1 MAAKSR
7 AKRKSVSGRAVAPA
21 PARNRIA
28 DDPAASSLYH
38 GDEAPAVVTKGHGTA
53 ALGPSD
59 TSDSGSDIQ
68 GGPGLNRDDG
78 LMQPSGTTSDPD
90 IDAIG
95 TTAGP
100 DIGDANLDSD
110 TDSGGTGERAAAGRD
125 STLPTDL
132 ILRDENDEVVNAES
146 VGDTTDADAPTADE
160 LVGASAERDET
171 TDDPIGADPGARS
184 YRPAQVGQDTRAIA
198 TDDGQPDPH
207 GQASELGE
215 TGHARANGKP
225 GRDDV
230 PVFDRGGREDLP
242 HEQRRRGG

>member
-1 MAAKSR
+1 
-7 AKRKSVSGRAVAPA
+7 
-21 PARNRIA
+21 
-28 DDPAASSLYH
+28 
-38 GDEAPAVVTKGHGTA
+38 
-53 ALGPSD
+53 LGPSD
-59 TSDSGSDIQ
+59 SSDSGSDIQ

-90 IDAIG
+90 IDAVG
-95 TTAGP
+95 ATAGP

-110 TDSGGTGERAAAGRD
+110 TDRGGTGERAAAGRD
-125 STLPTDL
+125 STVPTDL

-146 VGDTTDADAPTADE
+146 VGDTTDADAPTAGE
-160 LVGASAERDET
+160 LVGASGEREAI
-171 TDDPIGADPGARS
+171 TDDGIGADPPEARS

-198 TDDGQPDPH
+198 TDEGQTDPDA
-207 GQASELGE
+207 QASEPRE

-242 HEQRRRGG
+242 HDRRRSRG